1 MNNLIKRLTST
12 TLFVAITMFSM
23 AQIMEQKPYIEITGT
38 SEIKIVPDQ
47 IYMSITL
54 QEHTDK
60 SKKTIVELEKE
71 LISSIKTLGI
81 SPEKLVVADANSYYG
96 KTGMISKDV
105 VNSKKFE
112 LELATAT
119 EAKKVFE
126 QLDELNIKNAF
137 ISRVD
142 HSQME
147 EYKKQAKIKAIK
159 EAKGKASYLLEAV
172 GEELG
177 NALIVRENSFNI
189 SGNRMA
195 RNVGFSAGLA
205 EYRRYDK
212 AAEQETQL
220 DFKKI
225 TITASIYTKWR
236 IGS

>member
-1 MNNLIKRLTST
+1 MNNIFKRLTST
-12 TLFVAITMFSM
+12 TLFVVITLMTM
-23 AQIMEQKPYIEITGT
+23 AQIVEQKPYIEITGT
-38 SEIKIVPDQ
+38 SEIKIVPNQ

-60 SKKTIVELEKE
+60 SKKSIVELEKE
-71 LISSIKTLGI
+71 LVKALKSLGI
-81 SPEKLVVADANSYYG
+81 SPSKLVVADANSYYG
-96 KTGMISKDV
+96 KTGMIGKDV

-119 EAKKVFE
+119 DAKKVFE
-126 QLDELNIKNAF
+126 QLDDLNIKNAF

-142 HSQME
+142 HSEME

-159 EAKGKASYLLEAV
+159 AAKAKANYLLDAV

-177 NALIVRENSFNI
+177 PALIVRENTFNI
-189 SGNRMA
+189 SGNHYRSNANSRMF
-195 RNVGFSAGLA
+195 NGFIS
-205 EYRRYDK
+205 ESRVDK
-212 AAEQETQL
+212 SETKL

-225 TITASIYTKWR
+225 TISASIYTKWR